1 LLQMFHFGS
10 SVKSIDKRND
20 GKNGWVL
27 TIEETKRG
35 NANTSSNI
43 PHHNKAEKNE
53 HEDAKCMKLVSMG
66 IHVYEMTFDFVV
78 VCTGTFT
85 NPYMLVH
92 PGQDKFANSGGLVKH
107 SSEYK
112 DMDICRDI
120 EGKRV
125 IIIGGSKSAT
135 DIAVH
140 AVKEG
145 RAQQVILLY
154 RRNVWRVP
162 YFVGGINFKHLL
174 YMRAQEIQ
182 FTDSWNANT
191 CDTDDLNGATSSS
204 SPSLPLSFLSNIAS
218 FMKKKMY
225 WANFRVLEG
234 LLNFQLGSQ
243 RKGMLPNEKIEDVVS
258 CNLPVV
264 TEGLMQC
271 IDDGSIRPIHST
283 LKYYE
288 VINDNASN
296 EKTTANTKQ
305 NQMYA
310 VLNNDEKIEIDNV
323 IQATGWTMG
332 LPFFSRDLKDKLI
345 DDHDGLYRL
354 YRFAVNPDLPN
365 LGFVGFNSSFCTVL
379 SSEMIANWLVRY
391 ADGMLIKNGDKTKDE
406 MRANIN
412 RMLDWK
418 RRVRPAAS
426 VYGGNCVAPF
436 LHLHFDEILNDVGA
450 TLSYDSMFGYPDAE
464 KFGKCLDSAPKYK
477 VQD

>member
-1 LLQMFHFGS
+1 
-10 SVKSIDKRND
+10 
-20 GKNGWVL
+20 
-27 TIEETKRG
+27 
-35 NANTSSNI
+35 
-43 PHHNKAEKNE
+43 
-53 HEDAKCMKLVSMG
+53 
-66 IHVYEMTFDFVV
+66 
-78 VCTGTFT
+78 
-85 NPYMLVH
+85 
-92 PGQDKFANSGGLVKH
+92 
-107 SSEYK
+107 
-112 DMDICRDI
+112 
-120 EGKRV
+120 
-125 IIIGGSKSAT
+125 
-135 DIAVH
+135 
-140 AVKEG
+140 
-145 RAQQVILLY
+145 
-154 RRNVWRVP
+154 
-162 YFVGGINFKHLL
+162 
-174 YMRAQEIQ
+174 
-182 FTDSWNANT
+182 
-191 CDTDDLNGATSSS
+191 
-204 SPSLPLSFLSNIAS
+204 
-218 FMKKKMY
+218 
-225 WANFRVLEG
+225 
-234 LLNFQLGSQ
+234 
-243 RKGMLPNEKIEDVVS
+243 MLPNEKIEDAVS

-288 VINDNASN
+288 VTNDNASN